1 MALNYIPSRQKNADL
16 QRLLRVQDVARVQ
29 RTKAEAKAS
38 YDKMARYYNY
48 FGGQFERRFR
58 EAGLKMLSVRPGEQ
72 VLEIGYGTGEALA
85 EIASA
90 TGRDGHVCGIDI
102 SDGMREQAEKCLQA
116 KGVGAIVSLAT
127 GDAASLPYKD
137 SSFDAIFMSFT
148 LELFDTPEIPQV
160 LAECKRVARPSGRI
174 VVVAMALADHPKAMS
189 RLYVWSHRH
198 FPNYVDCRPIPAAEM
213 IARARFHLE
222 GEERLSM
229 WHLPVDVVLAKN

>member
-1 MALNYIPSRQKNADL
+1 MALNYIPTRQKNADL
-16 QRLLRVQDVARVQ
+16 QGLLRMQDVARVK
-29 RTKAEAKAS
+29 RTKSEAKAS

-58 EAGLKMLSVRPGEQ
+58 EAGLKLLDVRPGES

-90 TGRDGHVCGIDI
+90 TGTGHVCGIDI

-116 KGVGAIVSLAT
+116 KGVSATVSLAT
-127 GDAASLPYKD
+127 GDAASLPYQAD
-137 SSFDAIFMSFT
+137 SFDAIFMSFT

-160 LAECKRVARPSGRI
+160 LAECKRVAKPAGRI

-213 IARARFHLE
+213 IAEAGFDLE

-229 WHLPVDVVLAKN
+229 WHLPVDVVLAKK